1 MKCVYMTRKLGIGI
15 GWVYVGYVPV
25 LNPYLTHA
33 VLIPNLYHTYTQPI
47 PNLYH
52 TYTYTQVRRV
62 NGEAFTRGIC

>member
-1 MKCVYMTRKLGIGI
+1 MK
-15 GWVYVGYVPV
+15 VGYRYKLSIRWVRTV
-25 LNPYLTHA
+25 INPLLTHA